1 MFSFESEIPG
11 DGRYNWEKSDFIG
24 FNSGGAGLQV
34 SFVIRIQE
42 KCILPVIYIIDG
54 KHPLRFE
61 ILHYIWPGRKSY
73 R

>member
-11 DGRYNWEKSDFIG
+11 DGRYNWEKSDFIC

-42 KCILPVIYIIDG
+42 KMYSSG
-54 KHPLRFE
+54 YT
-61 ILHYIWPGRKSY
+61 HYRWKTPIAI
-73 R
+73 